1 MGGRREQNQVARGKV
16 VLGTE
21 RIGGRMFF
29 SVFAR

>member
-21 RIGGRMFF
+21 RIGGRMF